1 MQNNDK
7 KSLNSEITMKSELKK
22 VVWPGAKKT
31 AKSTAATIIFVLLIS
46 LILIV
51 LNLFFDFI
59 SEKYYGFIL
68 KDDEAQKNNSVIL
81 SGDDISGDLAEMLK
95 DYMSGEKSGEISG
108 EAEPT
113 ESGNEVE

>member
-22 VVWPGAKKT
+22 VIWPTGKQT
-31 AKSTAATIIFVLLIS
+31 AKSTAVTIAFVLLIS

-51 LNLFFDFI
+51 LNLIFDFI

-68 KDDEAQKNNSVIL
+68 KDDEVKNNEIIL

-95 DYMSGEKSGEISG
+95 DYMSGDKSGEISG

-113 ESGNEVE
+113 ESVNEVE

>member
-22 VVWPGAKKT
+22 VIWPTGKQT
-31 AKSTAATIIFVLLIS
+31 AKSTAITIAFVLLIS

-68 KDDEAQKNNSVIL
+68 KDDSKVQSNGVIL

-108 EAEPT
+108 ETETTEPV
-113 ESGNEVE
+113 SEVE

>member
-7 KSLNSEITMKSELKK
+7 KSVSSDITMKSELKK

-46 LILIV
+46 LILVV
-51 LNLFFDFI
+51 LNLIFDFI
-59 SEKYYGFIL
+59 SEKYYEFIL
-68 KDDEAQKNNSVIL
+68 KDDEIKNNEIIL
-81 SGDDISGDLAEMLK
+81 SGDDISGDLAEILK

>member
-1 MQNNDK
+1 M
-7 KSLNSEITMKSELKK
+7 
-22 VVWPGAKKT
+22 
-31 AKSTAATIIFVLLIS
+31 
-46 LILIV
+46 ILIV

-68 KDDEAQKNNSVIL
+68 KDDSKVQSNGVIL

-108 EAEPT
+108 ETETTEPV
-113 ESGNEVE
+113 SEVE